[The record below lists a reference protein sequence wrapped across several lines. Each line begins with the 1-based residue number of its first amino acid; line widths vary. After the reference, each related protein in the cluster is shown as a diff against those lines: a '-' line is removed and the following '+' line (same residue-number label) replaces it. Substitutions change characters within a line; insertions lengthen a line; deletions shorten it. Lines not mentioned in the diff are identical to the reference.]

1 MWQCPQCGEEH
12 EDHFNECWN
21 SSSTTTRPSSTANSA
36 TWNPHFPS
44 PLRLR
49 QRLHRRHPRLH
60 APRRNPRQPP
70 PRTRRLPPG
79 KKRILRRRRKTQ
91 IKTAHILPRTRQT
104 VVSQTSH
111 SPGSAPFS
119 ILHCHSA
126 VCIFFDFRSS
136 LLLFHPQYP
145 TLQSIWRSGPN
156 KRSGICETTT
166 GPTEVCLWS

>member
-79 KKRILRRRRKTQ
+79 KKTILRRRRKPQ
-91 IKTAHILPRTRQT
+91 IT
-104 VVSQTSH
+104 TSH
-111 SPGSAPFS
+111 IPPRLLRSAP
-119 ILHCHSA
+119 LTCNPA
-126 VCIFFDFRSS
+126 TT
-136 LLLFHPQYP
+136 LPLFLCLRLDKPVP
-145 TLQSIWRSGPN
+145 ARCRRWVI
-156 KRSGICETTT
+156 
-166 GPTEVCLWS
+166 PTERSL